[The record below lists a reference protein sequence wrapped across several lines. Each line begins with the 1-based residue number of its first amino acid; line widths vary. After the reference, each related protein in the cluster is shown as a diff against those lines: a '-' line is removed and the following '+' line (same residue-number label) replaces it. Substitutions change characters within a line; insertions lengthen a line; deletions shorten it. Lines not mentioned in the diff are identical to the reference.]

1 MFKLT
6 PSANSQ
12 RSTPKSFRRLS
23 SISHSNGEVLMND
36 YFNLPMVSTKSTFGN
51 YGIIGLKPN
60 TISVIGDLDENNQQ
74 FAQESNKKPLQIQIG
89 QVENNQDNT
98 NYDILEKYYQNKAIA
113 TQRQMDVKKV
123 FTRENIRELRNLS
136 LQKKNVQNLDKLN
149 ESQKYSSG
157 RNYIIRENQFKSINT
172 DAQQLRFSNIDYAGY
187 QQKTNTIEMVSQRIE
202 KSKRTLKKVFLSV
215 FFSMVISKKYRQL
228 KQEEK
233 QLITILN
240 CKLQSCQKVINQIG
254 IRQIEEQ
261 QQQFVQIVSNK
272 VIHYLNNQTY
282 INECNQN
289 DDVSNP
295 VQSMDWK
302 KLRVQSFSKLIYQ
315 NLELLTRE
323 CNLPE
328 LLKCQ
333 LITSLYKTSKQQT
346 SFFVGE
352 RCHFYQANRIQ
363 LTREQKLAIAM
374 EYLLFQIVIPKLLQI
389 VNGLPTYSQNHK
401 IYTQQIIVI
410 IASLLHRQFVN
421 RFQNMKKV
429 KNPNGYMV
437 NKKLSIQYVE
447 NGLFCNEISI
457 ADNIGDNNEVLEG
470 LLELDQ
476 IQSIENSKPAWKQQI
491 DDLFEQILSNV
502 QSLINF

>member
-12 RSTPKSFRRLS
+12 RSTPKSYRRLS

-51 YGIIGLKPN
+51 YGVIGFKPN
-60 TISVIGDLDENNQQ
+60 TISVIGDYDENNQQ
-74 FAQESNKKPLQIQIG
+74 FSQ
-89 QVENNQDNT
+89 ENNKRPTQMQIVQGENSQDTT
-98 NYDILEKYYQNKAIA
+98 NYDILEKYYQNKAIT
-113 TQRQMDVKKV
+113 TQRRMEVKKTN
-123 FTRENIRELRNLS
+123 TRENIREVRNLS

-157 RNYIIRENQFKSINT
+157 RNYIIRENQFKQNNN
-172 DAQQLRFSNIDYAGY
+172 DVQFSNIDYGY
-187 QQKTNTIEMVSQRIE
+187 QQKTNTIEMISKRIE
-202 KSKRTLKKVFLSV
+202 NSKRTLKKVFLSV
-215 FFSMVISKKYRQL
+215 FFSMVISKKYRL
-228 KQEEK
+228 FKQEEK
-233 QLITILN
+233 QIITILN

-254 IRQIEEQ
+254 IRQVEEQ

-323 CNLPE
+323 CNFPE

-437 NKKLSIQYVE
+437 NKKLSIQYLE

-457 ADNIGDNNEVLEG
+457 AGNTGDNNEVLEG
-470 LLELDQ
+470 LLEQDQ
-476 IQSIENSKPAWKQQI
+476 IQSIENSKPVWKQSM
-491 DDLFEQILSNV
+491 DNLFDQILSNV
-502 QSLINF
+502 QDVINF